1 MSLASNIAAQR
12 RQENMMRK
20 IEPVYTKRVYSVT
33 QRYYKQVIAD
43 SKNNY
48 GAGFTRLTAK
58 YRDDIRLI
66 LEFYAEKTIRIF
78 GKDLIGRVKR
88 SPIRLEQKAESY
100 IDLIR
105 KRYIQQHGATQV
117 KYIVDT
123 SRDKVVEVLANTNQQ
138 PKDMEKRIAVLLGTT
153 LSRAA
158 TIARTETHNASQF
171 GVNYIA
177 KEIEA
182 DTGIKMVK
190 AWVASQ
196 DERTRPTHA
205 EQDAD
210 NWIGMDESFIVGDS
224 IMMYPADPN
233 GSAEEVI
240 NCRCALVIEEAE
252 FV

>member
-1 MSLASNIAAQR
+1 
-12 RQENMMRK
+12 MRK

-43 SKNNY
+43 NKNNF
-48 GAGFTRLTAK
+48 GAAFTRLTAK

-66 LEFYAEKTIRIF
+66 LEFYAYKTIRIF
-78 GKDLIGRVKR
+78 GKDLIGRVKH
-88 SPIRLEQKAESY
+88 SPVKLERKADSY
-100 IDLIR
+100 IDLVM

-123 SRDKVVEVLANTNQQ
+123 SRDKVTEVLANTDQQ
-138 PKDMEKRIAVLLGTT
+138 PKDLEKRISVLLATT
-153 LSRAA
+153 LARAA

-171 GVNYIA
+171 GIEYIA

-182 DTGIKMVK
+182 DTGVKMVK
-190 AWVASQ
+190 AWVASE

-205 EQDAD
+205 EQDPD

-224 IMMYPADPN
+224 IMMYPGDPN

-240 NCRCALVIEEAE
+240 NCRCALVVEEAE
-252 FV
+252 FA